1 MTPEDRD
8 AYLEQCWKDVTV
20 EKDTDTWS
28 KMSACT
34 FNVFQICK
42 FQKCFFEVKHLEL
55 ASSDQVIMP
64 FLFACTWHHLFD
76 RRTRTSEE
84 IKWDS
89 NSKSIARL
97 LPNETETL
105 KQIIDP
111 AQTLWV
117 WITSLLSRLA
127 ADGEIPPIP
136 TPTYGRVI
144 TMAEQA
150 YTGIRAVRASIRVQP
165 PYVHV
170 QMMAA
175 LVLVS

>member
-1 MTPEDRD
+1 M
-8 AYLEQCWKDVTV
+8 
-20 EKDTDTWS
+20 
-28 KMSACT
+28 
-34 FNVFQICK
+34 
-42 FQKCFFEVKHLEL
+42 
-55 ASSDQVIMP
+55 
-64 FLFACTWHHLFD
+64 
-76 RRTRTSEE
+76 
-84 IKWDS
+84 
-89 NSKSIARL
+89 
-97 LPNETETL
+97 
-105 KQIIDP
+105 
-111 AQTLWV
+111 
-117 WITSLLSRLA
+117 A